1 MNFFLSVTNTLKNF
15 GSKEIV
21 LYILNHFAKMGEV
34 RQSFSDLL
42 SILPKCG

>member
-1 MNFFLSVTNTLKNF
+1 MNFFFPASNALKNL

-21 LYILNHFAKMGEV
+21 LKVLNHLAKMGEV